1 MRSVVICAMGVAVLL
16 SMACVAGADPYPDQ
30 VPKFSQLPMIATPI
44 PTQVEPGGPVTDVI
58 YYGHDELST
67 AWDMDPDGQWVYD
80 GRFMADDFADTVD
93 TPVFHITWWGSY
105 MNREQFDDRRVDR
118 FVIAFEND
126 IPKNTP
132 DAHYE
137 FSHPDC
143 WDAPLNS
150 QISMRD
156 ADGAIHPAPG
166 MFTETLVPGSNPL
179 EPVYKYNAELAIPFP
194 QEKNTVYWLKIV
206 ALVDHDPQMELP
218 PLEWGWHNRD
228 YTMQN
233 PLASTRPAVIP
244 GEDIQG
250 WIDIGTPGI
259 PEDGIPVWHFQDDA
273 VSGDIDNIEVLLDST
288 DPQVQVHMD
297 QDHWVL
303 QDPSLN
309 DEHYVD
315 YVDGPGPD
323 FTGFEGIGQ
332 YSKDLAFELFT
343 LPGTTPPR
351 PGDADL
357 SGYTD
362 STDFSIMLASYGL
375 PGNWLWGNGDFDYST
390 GGVNEVNSTDF
401 SILLTEY
408 GLTTPW
414 PHPVTAPEP
423 STIVMLIL
431 GALCLVGYRVRK

>member
-1 MRSVVICAMGVAVLL
+1 MRSAVICTMGVAVLL
-16 SMACVAGADPYPDQ
+16 SMACVAGADPYPEQ

-44 PTQVEPGGPVTDVI
+44 PTQVDQGVFTDVI

-67 AWDMDPDGQWVYD
+67 AWDFDPDGVQVYD
-80 GRFMADDFADTVD
+80 GRFMADDFADIVD

-105 MNREQFDDRRVDR
+105 MNREQAGDNRRVER
-118 FVIAFEND
+118 FLIAFEND
-126 IPKNTP
+126 IPANTP

-156 ADGAIHPAPG
+156 ADGVIMPAPG

-218 PLEWGWHNRD
+218 PLNWGWHNRD
-228 YTMQN
+228 YTMQD
-233 PLASTRPAVIP
+233 PLASTRPNVIP

-250 WIDIGTPGI
+250 WLDVGTPDF
-259 PEDGIPVWHFQDDA
+259 PEDDIPIWHFQDDA
-273 VSGDIDNIEVLLDST
+273 VSGGIDNVAILN
-288 DPQVQVHMD
+288 DPAFPDVQVHMD
-297 QDHWVL
+297 QDHWV
-303 QDPSLN
+303 QNDPSLN

-315 YVDGPGPD
+315 YLDGP
-323 FTGFEGIGQ
+323 EGINQ

-343 LPGTTPPR
+343 LPATTLECGDTDGDGDIDGTDLSNFAAGWYGPDGAGAINPTPP
-351 PGDADL
+351 
-357 SGYTD
+357 
-362 STDFSIMLASYGL
+362 AS
-375 PGNWLWGNGDFDYST
+375 WFNGDFDADVDVDGTDLACFST
-390 GGVNEVNSTDF
+390 GWYGPNGAGYVPPAGV
-401 SILLTEY
+401 
-408 GLTTPW
+408 
-414 PHPVTAPEP
+414 PEP
-423 STIVMLIL
+423 CTMVMLIL
-431 GALCLVGYRVRK
+431 GALCLAGYRARK